1 MIRWTLRMS
10 VSAVRIKNSADS
22 LRQTPSVAALLR
34 HGHVIIPY
42 PGQSELRILLS
53 VKRIQVVI
61 AIIIQKE
68 HEMLSEDI
76 GLSNGLF

>member
-1 MIRWTLRMS
+1 MNVEKS

-22 LRQTPSVAALLR
+22 LRQTPSVAALR

-42 PGQSELRILLS
+42 PDQSELRILLS

-61 AIIIQKE
+61 IIIIQKE
-68 HEMLSEDI
+68 HGMLSKNI
-76 GLSNGLF
+76 GWSNGLF